1 MVKSRRNKQYK
12 KKTRK
17 TTSKQFRGTDVTNL
31 NEKFKGMNFFRKYG
45 VGISEHAIC
54 EILKNNPHPNIVKIY
69 RITDSY
75 IDIELLNPMTT
86 EKDYDKKTLISAAL
100 LAKNHLQSLGIM
112 YIDWKPDNM
121 GVDADGKYKLFDF
134 DMSGITTSNGKKWK
148 RSPSTLSWSYRQAIA
163 NGLKDPKKI
172 DDFTFDINF
181 NRENYVALND
191 SDVPLF

>member
-1 MVKSRRNKQYK
+1 MIKTRRNKQYK

-17 TTSKQFRGTDVTNL
+17 SSSKQFRGSDITNL
-31 NEKFKGMNFFRKYG
+31 NEKFKGMIFFRKYG
-45 VGISEHAIC
+45 ASISENAIC

-75 IDIELLNPMTT
+75 IDIELLTPITT

-112 YIDWKPDNM
+112 YIDWKPDNI

-134 DMSGITTSNGKKWK
+134 DMSGISTSNGKKWK

-172 DDFTFDINF
+172 DDFAFDINF
-181 NRENYVALND
+181 NREDYVPLNN

>member
-1 MVKSRRNKQYK
+1 MVRTRRNKYK
-12 KKTRK
+12 KNTRRVG
-17 TTSKQFRGTDVTNL
+17 SKQYRGTDLTNL

-45 VGISEHAIC
+45 ASISEHAIC

-75 IDIELLNPMTT
+75 IDIELLTPITT
-86 EKDYDKKTLISAAL
+86 EKNYDKKTLISAAL

-112 YIDWKPDNM
+112 YIDWKPDNI
-121 GVDADGKYKLFDF
+121 GVDANGKYKLFDF
-134 DMSGITTSNGKKWK
+134 DLSGISTSNGKKWK

-172 DDFTFDINF
+172 DDFAFDINF
-181 NRENYVALND
+181 NREDYVALNN
-191 SDVPLF
+191 SDVPLFI